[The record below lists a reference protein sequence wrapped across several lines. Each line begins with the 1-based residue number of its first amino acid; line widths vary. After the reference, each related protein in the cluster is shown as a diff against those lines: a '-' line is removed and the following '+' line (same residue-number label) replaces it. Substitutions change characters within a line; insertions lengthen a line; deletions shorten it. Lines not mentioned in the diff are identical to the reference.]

1 MMSSSINNSAGL
13 STQNLY
19 HSLLSP
25 ANKNLCSAI
34 SLNDTQPAELHL
46 QIYNLSLCA
55 LFTFA
60 YGVLQKKIITQTIL
74 QVKHRAPLEVLYC
87 YELRIPYQLRHQQA
101 YFMQQDLAKLFPQYE
116 AQLATQP
123 VLHTHALK
131 SSFMPKQTAV
141 LIITQTSG
149 S

>member
-1 MMSSSINNSAGL
+1 MSVFNQSAGL
-13 STQNLY
+13 STQHAY
-19 HSLLSP
+19 HSVLSP
-25 ANKNLCSAI
+25 ANNNLCSAI

-60 YGVLQKKIITQTIL
+60 YGVLQKKMIAQTIL

-101 YFMQQDLAKLFPQYE
+101 YFMQQDLAKLFPQYQ
-116 AQLATQP
+116 AHLDTQP
-123 VLHTHALK
+123 VSHTHVLK
-131 SSFMPKQTAV
+131 SSFTPEQTAV
-141 LIITQTSG
+141 LIITQTRG
-149 S
+149 C